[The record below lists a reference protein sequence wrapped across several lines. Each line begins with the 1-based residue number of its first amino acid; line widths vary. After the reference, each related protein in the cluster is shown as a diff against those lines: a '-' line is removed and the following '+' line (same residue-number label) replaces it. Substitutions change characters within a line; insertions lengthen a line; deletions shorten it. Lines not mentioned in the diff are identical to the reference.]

1 MNESHDDLQEIIDAA
16 FWESVAVEGDG
27 LIADFMNPIFNLISL
42 ALSSR
47 VSNERNLNGL
57 AGYIRSGVTAVRSGY
72 ILCGSRGISN
82 GLQRTQDERLCAR
95 NNFRR

>member
-1 MNESHDDLQEIIDAA
+1 MNERHDDLQEIIDAA
-16 FWESVAVEGDG
+16 FWESAAVEGDG

-57 AGYIRSGVTAVRSGY
+57 AGYIRSRVTAVRSGY

-82 GLQRTQDERLCAR
+82 GLQRTQDERLYAW
-95 NNFRR
+95 NIF

>member
-16 FWESVAVEGDG
+16 FWESAAVEGDG

-42 ALSSR
+42 ALSSL

-57 AGYIRSGVTAVRSGY
+57 AGYICSRVVDFPRIILAVSGICEHR
-72 ILCGSRGISN
+72 
-82 GLQRTQDERLCAR
+82 
-95 NNFRR
+95 

>member
-27 LIADFMNPIFNLISL
+27 LIADFMNSIFNLISL

-57 AGYIRSGVTAVRSGY
+57 AGYIRSRVTAVRSGY

-82 GLQRTQDERLCAR
+82 GLQRKQD
-95 NNFRR
+95 